1 MFLIENLHQKATDS
15 GLNED
20 ALIPQ
25 KSKKEK
31 QIYKMA
37 TQRPQSA
44 MTVTQK
50 DSKRRLETTN
60 VLQQSFYGGMSMLD
74 AEELQDERYKE
85 IESKI

>member
-50 DSKRRLETTN
+50 DS
-60 VLQQSFYGGMSMLD
+60 
-74 AEELQDERYKE
+74 
-85 IESKI
+85 